1 MVMRKKRI
9 LSNIRKELLL
19 RELKQAQFIRKT
31 NKDNNEIYIF
41 DYHSAP
47 NLMLEVA
54 RLRETTFRKAG
65 GGTGNYLDIDN
76 FDFQQQ
82 AYKQLIVWDP
92 VQKEI
97 AGGYR
102 FAWVPEVTQSCRYL
116 SRISFSS
123 HFKLSDDF
131 TGNYLPWSIE
141 LGRAF
146 ITPKYQSTGI
156 IRKSIFILDNLWDGL
171 GSLIK
176 LYPDAKYFFGKV
188 TLYRQF
194 PLDAKLMLLK
204 FMYNYFGQT
213 GLINPIHPMEF
224 PFSSQKIHTGKTLY
238 EIEKEYSELSG
249 TMRRMGAPV
258 PPMFNAYLK
267 LSPSI
272 KVMGT
277 FHNEDFG
284 NTDETAILITI
295 RDIYTHK
302 LERYTGN
309 LGPVTILKKAG

>member
-1 MVMRKKRI
+1 MRKKRI
-9 LSNIRKELLL
+9 LGNVKKELLV
-19 RELKQAQFIRKT
+19 RELNQARFIRKT

-65 GGTGNYLDIDN
+65 GGTGNYLDIDH

-82 AYKQLIVWDP
+82 PYKQLIVWDP

-116 SRISFSS
+116 SRITFSD
-123 HFKLSDDF
+123 HFNFSGDF
-131 TGNYLPWSIE
+131 VENYLPWSIE

-146 ITPKYQSTGI
+146 ITPKYQSTGV

-171 GSLIK
+171 GALIK
-176 LYPDAKYFFGKV
+176 LYPDARYFFGKV

-194 PLDAKLMLLK
+194 PEDAKLMLLN

-213 GLINPIHPMEF
+213 GLVKPIHPMEL
-224 PFSSQKIHTGKTLY
+224 PFGGQKIHTTKTFS
-238 EIEKEYSELSG
+238 EIENDYAELSG
-249 TMRRMGAPV
+249 MMRKMGTPV

-277 FHNEDFG
+277 FHNKDFG

-295 RDIYTHK
+295 RDIYSHK
-302 LERYTGN
+302 LERYTGIQSTQE
-309 LGPVTILKKAG
+309 LLKKAG